1 MQAGVEYSIF
11 HQLRDSDEAVKEGLL
26 DDFTEIVGAVQF
38 STVRSYL
45 GYRLT
50 TNMGMRLTRRLIGD
64 ETETG
69 RVAFATIY
77 AGIE

>member
-1 MQAGVEYSIF
+1 MSST
-11 HQLRDSDEAVKEGLL
+11 DSEIAIKEGLL

-38 STVRSYL
+38 SNVKNYL

-50 TNMGMRLTRRLIGD
+50 TNMGMRLTRRSIGD

-69 RVAFATIY
+69 RVAFATVY
-77 AGIE
+77 AGLE